1 MKQAVI
7 RLTLPAVL
15 IRLAISRFVKKLIW
29 RRSGEAGH
37 IASASRDA
45 GIQLARSR
53 DETGQRSPEFGYT
66 YGSSRDFQIIPES
79 NIEDR
84 RKELQQSN
92 RLLEREVAELENR
105 EEELRESEE
114 RFRQMAEHIREV
126 FFLVDFREK
135 RMLYVNPAVEEIWG
149 QPRERFYENPTLM
162 LDPVHP
168 DDRAYIEAALA
179 QQQITGEF
187 NEEFR
192 IIRPDGSVRW
202 ILDRVVP
209 IQNDSGEV
217 YRLVGIAEDITER
230 RRTEDHIQ
238 ETARLA
244 SIGELAAGVAHE
256 VNNPL
261 TAVLGYSQLVL
272 AEDLPSS
279 VREDVQTIHSEAQRA
294 AKIVQNLLSYARKS
308 GSDRIYINVN
318 SVLER
323 ALELKSYDLK
333 TSGIVVI
340 CDFSEDLPSTMI
352 DEHQM
357 VQVFV
362 NILTNAQQAF
372 GSIDA
377 NAQITLGSFESG
389 GRIRITI
396 SDNGPGIP
404 VEHQAKIFAPF
415 FTTKDVGTGTG
426 LGLSIC
432 YGIIRQHGGDI
443 WADSI
448 QGEGVTFHIELPILA
463 PQVELDF
470 FPQPSS
476 PKLTST
482 RHILVVDDEP
492 HIRNL
497 LRRSLESE
505 RYMVDLANDGEEA
518 WGKLGNLRYDCILL
532 DLKMPRMSGRELYQ
546 LIHQTDEAL
555 SRKVI
560 FISGDTVN
568 QATHKFI
575 SRTGKPLVT
584 KPFQLEELR
593 SHIAKLVEEP

>member
-7 RLTLPAVL
+7 RLTLPGVL
-15 IRLAISRFVKKLIW
+15 IRLAISRFVKKLVW
-29 RRSGEAGH
+29 RLAGEAGH

-53 DETGQRSPEFGYT
+53 DETGQRSPEFGYS
-66 YGSSRDFQIIPES
+66 YGSSRDFQINPES

-84 RKELQQSN
+84 RKELQESN
-92 RLLEREVAELENR
+92 RLLEREVAERENR

-135 RMLYVNPAVEEIWG
+135 RMLYVSPAVEEIWG

-162 LDPVHP
+162 FDPVHP
-168 DDRAYIEAALA
+168 DDRAYIEEALA

-217 YRLVGIAEDITER
+217 YRLVGIVEDITER
-230 RRTEDHIQ
+230 KRAEEHVQ

-279 VREDVQTIHSEAQRA
+279 VRVDVQTIHSEAQRA

-396 SDNGPGIP
+396 SDNGPGIS

-432 YGIIRQHGGDI
+432 YGIIRQHGGEI

-470 FPQPSS
+470 FSQPSS

-505 RYMVDLANDGEEA
+505 RYTVDLANDGEEA

-593 SHIAKLVEEP
+593 SHIANLVEEP

>member
-1 MKQAVI
+1 MKQPVI

-15 IRLAISRFVKKLIW
+15 IRLAISRFVTKLVG
-29 RRSGEAGH
+29 RLAEKAGH
-37 IASASRDA
+37 IASASGDA
-45 GIQLARSR
+45 GIQLADSR
-53 DETGQRSPEFGYT
+53 DGMGQRSSEFGYT
-66 YGSSRDFQIIPES
+66 YGSLRDFQINPGS

-84 RKELQQSN
+84 RKELQESN

-149 QPRERFYENPTLM
+149 QPRERFYENPTLI
-162 LDPVHP
+162 LDSVHP

-230 RRTEDHIQ
+230 KRTEEHVQ

-272 AEDLPSS
+272 AEDLPRS

-333 TSGIVVI
+333 TSGIEVS

-362 NILTNAQQAF
+362 NILTNAQQAIE
-372 GSIDA
+372 SIDA
-377 NAQITLGSFESG
+377 NGQIIIGCFESG
-389 GRIRITI
+389 GQIRITI

-404 VEHQAKIFAPF
+404 AEHQAKIFAPF
-415 FTTKDVGTGTG
+415 FTTKGVGTGTG

-463 PQVELDF
+463 PQVELDSF
-470 FPQPSS
+470 SQPSS

-593 SHIAKLVEEP
+593 SHIANLVEEP

>member
-1 MKQAVI
+1 MKQPVI

-15 IRLAISRFVKKLIW
+15 IRLAISRFATKLVG
-29 RRSGEAGH
+29 RLAGKTGH
-37 IASASRDA
+37 VASRSMDA
-45 GIQLARSR
+45 SIQLVQSR
-53 DETGQRSPEFGYT
+53 DGMGQRSSGFGYMD
-66 YGSSRDFQIIPES
+66 GSSREFHITAES

-84 RKELQQSN
+84 REELQESN
-92 RLLEREVAELENR
+92 RLLEQEVTARENR

-114 RFRQMAEHIREV
+114 RFRQMAEHIREG

-149 QPRERFYENPTLM
+149 QPRERFYENPLLL
-162 LDPVHP
+162 LDAVHP

-179 QQQITGEF
+179 EQLITGEF

-209 IQNDSGEV
+209 IQNERGEV

-230 RRTEDHIQ
+230 KRTEEHIQ

-272 AEDLPSS
+272 AEDLPRS
-279 VREDVQTIHSEAQRA
+279 VRRDVQTIHSEAQRA
-294 AKIVQNLLSYARKS
+294 AKIVQNLLSYARRS

-333 TSGIVVI
+333 TSGIEVR
-340 CDFSEDLPSTMI
+340 CDYSEDLPSTMI

-362 NILTNAQQAF
+362 NILTNAQQAIE
-372 GSIDA
+372 SIDT
-377 NAQITLGSFESG
+377 NGQIIIGSFESG
-389 GRIRITI
+389 GQIRITI
-396 SDNGPGIP
+396 GDNGPGILA
-404 VEHQAKIFAPF
+404 EHQAKIFVPF
-415 FTTKDVGTGTG
+415 FTTKDLGTGTG

-432 YGIIRQHGGDI
+432 YGIIRQHGGGI
-443 WADSI
+443 WADSTL
-448 QGEGVTFHIELPILA
+448 GEGVTFHIELPILA
-463 PQVELDF
+463 PQVELDSL
-470 FPQPSS
+470 PQPSS
-476 PKLTST
+476 PTPT
-482 RHILVVDDEP
+482 
-492 HIRNL
+492 
-497 LRRSLESE
+497 
-505 RYMVDLANDGEEA
+505 
-518 WGKLGNLRYDCILL
+518 
-532 DLKMPRMSGRELYQ
+532 
-546 LIHQTDEAL
+546 
-555 SRKVI
+555 
-560 FISGDTVN
+560 
-568 QATHKFI
+568 
-575 SRTGKPLVT
+575 
-584 KPFQLEELR
+584 
-593 SHIAKLVEEP
+593 